1 MSPGYDRDW
10 RAICEEVL
18 REKNSDHIN
27 ALLEE
32 LLEALEE
39 RARAL
44 DKVRPIRPAQSYQKR
59 ND

>member
-1 MSPGYDRDW
+1 MSPGNDRDW

-18 REKNSDHIN
+18 REKNRDHID

-39 RARAL
+39 RARAR
-44 DKVRPIRPAQSYQKR
+44 DKMRSVPSASES
-59 ND
+59 